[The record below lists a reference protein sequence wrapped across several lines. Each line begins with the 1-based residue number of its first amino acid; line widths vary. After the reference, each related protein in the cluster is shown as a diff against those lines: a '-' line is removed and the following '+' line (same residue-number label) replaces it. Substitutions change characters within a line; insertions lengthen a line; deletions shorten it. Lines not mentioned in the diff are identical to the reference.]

1 MNQVI
6 LTGNLGGDPEVF
18 YTQDGLQITSFSIAF
33 RSTKEKTNW
42 IKVTCFNRVAEV
54 AEKYL
59 HKGARV
65 AISGILDKDTWTDD
79 NGNNRSTYKL
89 LGNIIEFIKTDGR
102 GFENQGNGNGNS
114 QEYDG
119 DDTPF

>member
-18 YTQDGLQITSFSIAF
+18 FTQEGMQITSFSLAF
-33 RSTKEKTNW
+33 RSTKDKTNW
-42 IKVTCFNRVAEV
+42 IKVTTFQKTAEV

-65 AISGILDKDTWTDD
+65 AISGLLDKDTWTDD
-79 NGNNRSTYKL
+79 DGNNRSKFKCIA
-89 LGNIIEFIKTDGR
+89 NIIEFIKTDGR
-102 GFENQGNGNGNS
+102 GFENQNGGNS
-114 QEYDG
+114 RGYDEN
-119 DDTPF
+119 DTPF